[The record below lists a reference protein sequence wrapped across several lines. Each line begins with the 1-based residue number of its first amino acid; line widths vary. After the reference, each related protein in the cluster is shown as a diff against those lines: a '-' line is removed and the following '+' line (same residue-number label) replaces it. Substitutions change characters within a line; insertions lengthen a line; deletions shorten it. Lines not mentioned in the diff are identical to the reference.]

1 MWTGRVNLGSGFSRT
16 DMAEAN
22 MTNTDFRWQDSG
34 WRWLW
39 ISAVLVV
46 LDQVTKYFIVAD
58 LPDGARI
65 YVLPVLNIIHTT
77 NPGAAWSMFA
87 DWGGSQRWLLSAL
100 AIGVSIAI
108 VVWLRRMALAQHRLL
123 AGGLVLIL
131 SGAVGNVI
139 DRLRLGH
146 VIDFVE
152 VHWGNSYFPAFNVA
166 DSAIS
171 VGAAC
176 VILDALLEHRR
187 EKQAARVRAAGAPG
201 PAKSDS

>member
-1 MWTGRVNLGSGFSRT
+1 MGMNDKISW
-16 DMAEAN
+16 EE
-22 MTNTDFRWQDSG
+22 SG

-39 ISAVLVV
+39 ITVV
-46 LDQVTKYFIVAD
+46 MILLDQVSKLLIVASVTHD
-58 LPDGARI
+58 I
-65 YVLPVLNIIHTT
+65 YVLPVLNIIHTV
-77 NPGAAWSMFA
+77 NYGAAWSMFD

-108 VVWLRRMALAQHRLL
+108 LVWLRRLELASHRLL

-131 SGAVGNVI
+131 GGAIGNVI

-146 VIDFVE
+146 VIDFVQ

-171 VGAAC
+171 VGAVL
-176 VILDALLEHRR
+176 VILDSLLEHRR
-187 EKQAARVRAAGAPG
+187 EKRAAAG
-201 PAKSDS
+201 